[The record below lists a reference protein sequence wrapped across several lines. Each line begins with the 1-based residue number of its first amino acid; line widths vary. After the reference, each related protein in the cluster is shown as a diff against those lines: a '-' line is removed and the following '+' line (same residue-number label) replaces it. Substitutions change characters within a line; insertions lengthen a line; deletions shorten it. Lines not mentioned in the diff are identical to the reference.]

1 MTNPTT
7 ESLERQAIECAK
19 RGDFGSDARQL
30 NERLTELAPENEGAW
45 TRLARCCLE
54 MGLLDDATAALDAA
68 LQLNPQNVIAR
79 SLHGEVSRRRS
90 GSAPKAP
97 AARARRTTRGTAA
110 GTADRKRASRG
121 GTVALAGLG
130 RAEFTALGHLAPAA
144 AAESLT
150 GRIEPLLMALN
161 DRPFAS
167 KVTEARNRAGQ
178 SGVRLFRRGTPR
190 AAGPG
195 HLDVFQQGGRSEPQ
209 LNVALYAAPHW
220 GRDALSA
227 GIGFEFGA
235 AGDDELAGAQRERA
249 FRYFEEFQRL
259 VASSWRVHLTD
270 WMRTQGGFV
279 QLGRRPPATD
289 LLPGDGVA
297 ALLEENAAATH
308 DWIFCGRWLF
318 ADRGEDAGILADA
331 SRLVRWIEATFSD
344 LLPLWGD
351 VYRAGS
357 RT

>member
-19 RGDFGSDARQL
+19 QGDFGTDARQL
-30 NERLTELAPENEGAW
+30 NERLTELAPANEGAW

-54 MGLLDDATAALDAA
+54 MGQLDEATAALDAA
-68 LQLNPQNVIAR
+68 LLINPQNVIAR

-90 GSAPKAP
+90 GPAPKAP
-97 AARARRTTRGTAA
+97 ARTRRSTRDSGTGAAEKPRARR
-110 GTADRKRASRG
+110 SN
-121 GTVALAGLG
+121 TVALAGLG
-130 RAEFTALGHLAPAA
+130 RAEFTALGELAPSSAA
-144 AAESLT
+144 DSLS
-150 GRIEPLLMALN
+150 GRLEPLLMALN

-178 SGVRLFRRGTPR
+178 SGVRLFRRGTLR

-195 HLDVFQQGGRSEPQ
+195 HLDVFHQGGRWEPQ
-209 LNVALYAAPHW
+209 LNLALYAARHW
-220 GRDALSA
+220 ERDALSA
-227 GIGFEFGA
+227 GIGFDFSAG
-235 AGDDELAGAQRERA
+235 GDDELAGAQPERA
-249 FRYFEEFQRL
+249 FQYFEAFQRL

-279 QLGRRPPATD
+279 QLGRRPPAAD
-289 LLPGDGVA
+289 LLPGDAVT
-297 ALLEENAAATH
+297 ALLEENAAGTH

-331 SRLVRWIEATFSD
+331 SRLVRWIDTTFSD

-351 VYRAGS
+351 VYRAGYRS
-357 RT
+357 